1 MSDERRRPTGAT
13 MTLADSRYIAVEGP
27 PGAGVGPLAEKLAEG
42 LGARLVRDPTADN
55 PFLDRF
61 SNDPKRFGF
70 QAQVFMLLA
79 RYRQQGELQQGDL
92 FQRGGVVAD
101 YLFARDRLYAR
112 LVLGADELRLYEK
125 VYALLHA
132 QVPRPD
138 LVVYLTARPE
148 VLRARIKRRVKS
160 TDRVVEAGL
169 IDEIAQ
175 SLSGYFFRYEDGPLL
190 VVNTSEIDDVE
201 GTFLEEVI
209 AVIRK
214 TRTGVHHYI
223 PGGHYP

>member
-1 MSDERRRPTGAT
+1 M
-13 MTLADSRYIAVEGP
+13 YIAVEGP
-27 PGAGVGPLAEKLAEG
+27 PGAGVTPLAQKLAQT
-42 LGARLVRDPTADN
+42 LGARLVRDPTTDN
-55 PFLDRF
+55 PFLDGF
-61 SNDPKRFGF
+61 ANDPKRFGF
-70 QAQVFMLLA
+70 QTQLFMLLA
-79 RYRQQGELQQGDL
+79 RYRQQGELTQGDL

-101 YLFARDRLYAR
+101 YLFARDRLWAG
-112 LVLGADELRLYEK
+112 LVLSADELRLYQK
-125 VYALLHA
+125 IYGLLDA

-160 TDRVVEAGL
+160 TDRVIEAGL

-201 GTFLEEVI
+201 GDFLDEVI
-209 AVIRK
+209 AVIRR
-214 TRTGVHHYI
+214 TRSGVHHYI
-223 PGGHYP
+223 PGGHRR

>member
-1 MSDERRRPTGAT
+1 M
-13 MTLADSRYIAVEGP
+13 YIALEGP
-27 PGAGVGPLAEKLAEG
+27 PGAGVSALAHKLSQAM
-42 LGARLVRDPTADN
+42 GARLVCDPTGDN
-55 PFLDRF
+55 PFLEGF

-70 QAQVFMLLA
+70 QAQLFMLLA
-79 RYRQQGELQQGDL
+79 RYRQQGELGQGDL

-101 YLFARDRLYAR
+101 YLFARDRLWAR
-112 LVLGADELRLYEK
+112 LVLDADELRLYEK
-125 VYALLHA
+125 VYGLLDA

-148 VLRARIKRRVKS
+148 VLRARIKRRVKP

-201 GTFLEEVI
+201 GEFLDEVI

-223 PGGHYP
+223 PGGNRR

>member
-1 MSDERRRPTGAT
+1 M
-13 MTLADSRYIAVEGP
+13 YIAVEGP
-27 PGAGVGPLAEKLAEG
+27 PGSGVTPLAQKLAQG

-55 PFLDRF
+55 PFLDGF
-61 SNDPKRFGF
+61 ANDPKRFGF
-70 QAQVFMLLA
+70 QAQLFMLLA
-79 RYRQQGELQQGDL
+79 RYRQQGELNQGDL

-101 YLFARDRLYAR
+101 YLFARDRLWAR
-112 LVLGADELRLYEK
+112 LVLDADELRLYEK
-125 VYALLHA
+125 VYALLDA

-148 VLRARIKRRVKS
+148 VLRARIKRRVKP
-160 TDRVVEAGL
+160 TDRVIEAGL

-201 GTFLEEVI
+201 GDFLDEVI

-223 PGGHYP
+223 PGGHRR

>member
-1 MSDERRRPTGAT
+1 MKTEKVTIH
-13 MTLADSRYIAVEGP
+13 TLREKKRAGDKIAMLTCYD
-27 PGAGVGPLAEKLAEG
+27 ASF
-42 LGARLVRDPTADN
+42 ARL
-55 PFLDRF
+55 LD
-61 SNDPKRFGF
+61 
-70 QAQVFMLLA
+70 
-79 RYRQQGELQQGDL
+79 
-92 FQRGGVVAD
+92 
-101 YLFARDRLYAR
+101 
-112 LVLGADELRLYEK
+112 
-125 VYALLHA
+125 A

-148 VLRARIKRRVKS
+148 VLRARIKERVKS

-201 GTFLEEVI
+201 GSFLDEVI

-223 PGGHYP
+223 PGGRYR